1 MTRTEAIKIIKSL
14 RDFAEDNLMDCKD
27 ADTSSLYEADIE
39 ALEMAIIAL
48 QGAGWISAKDQL
60 PEKFQPVIVCRP
72 GSEGE
77 IIVEQGF
84 KDVGDWWK
92 VHGTRAKHVSHWMRL
107 PEPPDELRGCGD
119 DDQD

>member
-1 MTRTEAIKIIKSL
+1 MTRTDAIKIIKSL

-27 ADTSSLYEADIE
+27 ADTSSLYKADIE

-72 GSEGE
+72 GRSEGE
-77 IIVEQGF
+77 YKVEQGY
-84 KDVGDWWK
+84 KDAGDWWK
-92 VHGTRAKHVSHWMRL
+92 VYGARTKCVAFWMPL
-107 PEPPDELRGCGD
+107 PEPPEGVG
-119 DDQD
+119 